1 MMLDYGASADD
12 IVGGWRGSG
21 RACPNHGASADDVMG
36 TGRSGH
42 DSVTAEKHEGCG
54 KHRGYAEHIGAPFR
68 MRRPLE

>member
-1 MMLDYGASADD
+1 
-12 IVGGWRGSG
+12 
-21 RACPNHGASADDVMG
+21 MG